1 VSSNGGYYGIDP
13 KDCAQETPNTQC
25 SVLKYADGK
34 MIEFETR
41 GRYSNAESGL
51 GIKIGNIFYG
61 SEGYLE
67 LDGETW
73 KAYRH
78 REEEPFAGSEKNKTQ
93 SNDPGSHVATN
104 GVVHWINFIEAVRA
118 NDDSKLHSHISEG
131 FLSTALPLLSNISYR
146 LGRTLTFN
154 GETEKFVNDREADK
168 MTTRDYREPYVVP
181 NKV

>member
-1 VSSNGGYYGIDP
+1 MH
-13 KDCAQETPNTQC
+13 
-25 SVLKYADGK
+25 L
-34 MIEFETR
+34 
-41 GRYSNAESGL
+41 
-51 GIKIGNIFYG
+51 
-61 SEGYLE
+61 
-67 LDGETW
+67 
-73 KAYRH
+73 
-78 REEEPFAGSEKNKTQ
+78 
-93 SNDPGSHVATN
+93 
-104 GVVHWINFIEAVRA
+104 INFIEAVLY